1 MSMQT
6 LLYTLL
12 IAWGAVTVVLVI
24 AMIYRSALETH
35 EDDQIFLD
43 SAVENMANEQ
53 RQLVARI
60 ERLNRPINSLI
71 VASGGLLV
79 VTGGLWVWQTLK
91 TF

>member
-12 IAWGAVTVVLVI
+12 IAWGSVTVVLVI

-43 SAVENMANEQ
+43 AAVEKMASEQ
-53 RQLVARI
+53 RELVAKI

-71 VASGGLLV
+71 VASAGLLI
-79 VTGGLWVWQTLK
+79 VTGGLWVWQALK

>member
-1 MSMQT
+1 MQT

-12 IAWGAVTVVLVI
+12 VAWGVITVILIV

-43 SAVENMANEQ
+43 SAVEKMANEQ
-53 RQLVARI
+53 RELVARI

-71 VASGGLLV
+71 VASGALLV